1 MKKYLLLLIPFFFYG
16 RQLLVYWGDLF
27 FCLQVFASI
36 SVLTGFMV
44 LLLKRTTL
52 STMLDWTI
60 ATCFS
65 IYFCFLFHITVEVV
79 AFPDLHSSDWSNLS
93 FIVQTVNVHPIR
105 GILDIVRNNP
115 NATFQIVGNLL
126 MLSPF
131 AFVMRY
137 FSWVNS
143 TKRTIMYGFFL
154 SFVIEVIQLVETA
167 VDMVWQ
173 LGIRRSPDSS
183 DVLLNTAGAMFGALA
198 YHVWKTVKQPSFGKN
213 GRLNPTIQDQ
223 QEDY

>member
-1 MKKYLLLLIPFFFYG
+1 MKKYLLLLIPFSLCG

-27 FCLQVFASI
+27 LFLQVLASI
-36 SVLTGFMV
+36 FVLTGFMV

-65 IYFCFLFHITVEVV
+65 IYFYFLFHITVEVI
-79 AFPDLHSSDWSNLS
+79 AFPALNPPDWSNLS
-93 FIVQTVNVHPIR
+93 FIVQTVNIHPIR
-105 GILDIVRNNP
+105 GILDVVRNNP
-115 NATFQIVGNLL
+115 NATFQIVGNLF

-154 SFVIEVIQLVETA
+154 SFGIEVIQLVETA

-173 LGIRRSPDSS
+173 LDIRRSPDSS
-183 DVLLNTAGAMFGALA
+183 DVLLNTAGAMFGGLA
-198 YHVWKTVKQPSFGKN
+198 YHAWKAAKQPVRRKN
-213 GRLNPTIQDQ
+213 GGLNSTL
-223 QEDY
+223 